1 MKTFCIELPISI
13 CDGQNGN
20 RIEKNTTAIQKKYPK
35 MKPKVSLQ
43 DVWKLV
49 IRVVE
54 MVMAHVKPIVNED

>member
-13 CDGQNGN
+13 CDGQKWKSN
-20 RIEKNTTAIQKKYPK
+20 REKYHSNTKKYPK

>member
-1 MKTFCIELPISI
+1 
-13 CDGQNGN
+13 
-20 RIEKNTTAIQKKYPK
+20 

-54 MVMAHVKPIVNED
+54 MVMAHVKPIVNEDQKYSSEYLTIQISWSDDFGL